1 MSNLQQTNE
10 SGSGLVAIPMDE
22 QVVSE
27 PAKRNCWECNFA
39 EQFPISSVDNK
50 ANIATV
56 IVGPPHLDYKIIT
69 HLKNQKMDGES
80 TLISDKSVLIATL
93 TFVEGVANGPCTIFD
108 ENGNLFFEG
117 SFVNGYR
124 QGKGK
129 EYDESGNV
137 VFDGLF
143 EKGVKL
149 LKMTEMDGY
158 WKEYDNDTNIKSVS
172 KKDDRGNND
181 GICFYY
187 ENGIICRLSEWHEGK
202 ETPFSGFFK
211 LYDEANRKWIEGEY
225 KDGIRNGVVKE
236 LDENGRL
243 ISEDFYLNGV
253 KLNMVRLNEM
263 EGYWKEYDENGNL
276 KSVCKLDKCGRYEGY
291 RFCYENGEVIRISQW
306 LNGIEYPFVGSFK
319 FYDICKSKWVDG
331 FCNGTIIL
339 NKHPMTE
346 MKGFWKEFDDNGNL
360 VSICEIDDNG
370 NYNGLCYY
378 FENGVLLKICR
389 WEGGKEVPFNGY
401 YKVYD
406 TVQKLWIEGYY
417 ENDKQLKMVRST
429 KMEGYWKEY
438 DENGKLKCICK
449 KDNQG
454 RYEGICYFYENGII
468 IKISQWHEGKEISL
482 NGECQIYD
490 EYHNVWYEGEFR
502 NGRRE
507 GKCTEYDD
515 NGHVIFEG
523 YIKSGNRL
531 TPMEKMKHFWEE
543 RDSNGNL
550 CRICELNEYGQYD
563 GLSYHYQDNQIRRVS
578 RWNEDQESDVMKLFA
593 NGVMTVLNN
602 DKKQYVGGFNDSI
615 IFNYQREGEGEEYDI
630 DGETLLYR
638 GSYKKGKRNG
648 QGKLYHLGNVVYDGE
663 WIEGLQKYH
672 YYLFLALALILM
684 LIISILCFCLGNA
697 YIGSIVSGIFIS
709 AICYYYKRD
718 AGYIATGLL
727 LVMICFFINIY
738 IGIFAT
744 GLFLIYILFLIS
756 MQYERKQEA
765 VMFGA
770 GTILFLCLIICLSIP
785 ESRNISLDLLLL
797 FAICLF
803 VMYLLFVV
811 AHYRN
816 WKTID
821 FVLHAIEVFIIFVII
836 GLILAFNNSSVLGYI
851 ILFSIGLFLVYEMFL
866 FAHFYDWKM
875 DYAFASSGIILSIC
889 VLICFYYSL
898 GHTPYIKYGY
908 IAFSGILI
916 SSFVFLIM
924 AYKKIEYEFIFLGV
938 GIVMGLTVLICAI
951 LVIIDYPIILIIIL
965 AIIIGSLIV
974 VFFYKKG
981 CADGWI
987 IIIFRVFPS
996 VFVVLLIIS
1005 IFNHYVRIFTV
1016 FYVGLWIFL
1025 YVVYKN
1031 HSLDDLARSPIWF
1044 CVIMTI
1050 CWLLCVMNR
1059 ANEYEWFSNVTWA
1072 LWVMNFW
1079 VVVIVGTIMWFN
1091 NNH

>member
-50 ANIATV
+50 ANIVTV

-137 VFDGLF
+137 VYDGLF

-158 WKEYDNDTNIKSVS
+158 WKEYDNGTNLKSVS

-187 ENGIICRLSEWHEGK
+187 ENGKISRLSEWHEGK
-202 ETPFSGFFK
+202 ETPFSGYFK
-211 LYDEANRKWIEGEY
+211 LYDEVNRRWIEGEY

-253 KLNMVRLNEM
+253 KLNVVRLNEM
-263 EGYWKEYDENGNL
+263 DGYWKEYDKNGNL

-291 RFCYENGEVIRISQW
+291 RFCYENREVIRISQW

-319 FYDICKSKWVDG
+319 FYDIYKSKWVDG
-331 FCNGTIIL
+331 FCNGSIIL
-339 NKHPMTE
+339 NKQPVTE
-346 MKGFWKEFDDNGNL
+346 MEGFWKEFDDSGNL
-360 VSICEIDDNG
+360 VNICEIDDNG
-370 NYNGLCYY
+370 NYNGLCYN
-378 FENGVLLKICR
+378 FENGVLQKICR
-389 WEGGKEVPFNGY
+389 WEGGKEIPFNGY

-406 TVQKLWIEGYY
+406 TVQKQWIEGYY

-454 RYEGICYFYENGII
+454 RYEGICYFYENDKI
-468 IKISQWHEGKEISL
+468 IKISEWHEGKEVSL
-482 NGECQIYD
+482 NGVCKIYD
-490 EYHNVWYEGEFR
+490 EPHNVWYEGEFR

-531 TPMEKMKHFWEE
+531 TPMVTMKHFWEE
-543 RDSNGNL
+543 RDSDGNL
-550 CRICELNEYGQYD
+550 CRICELNDDGQYD

-578 RWNEDQESDVMKLFA
+578 RWNEDQETEVMKLFA

-718 AGYIATGLL
+718 AGYIATSLL

-756 MQYERKQEA
+756 MQYEWKQEA

-770 GTILFLCLIICLSIP
+770 GTIMFMCLIICLSIP

-836 GLILAFNNSSVLGYI
+836 GLILAFNNSSILGYI
-851 ILFSIGLFLVYEMFL
+851 ILFSIGLFLVYELFL
-866 FAHFYDWKM
+866 FAHFYNWKM

-889 VLICFYYSL
+889 VLICFYCSL

-916 SSFVFLIM
+916 SSFVYLIM
-924 AYKKIEYEFIFLGV
+924 AYEKKEYKFILIGV
-938 GIVMGLTVLICAI
+938 GIVMGLTFLICLILVLIDFPIAKYIVVAI
-951 LVIIDYPIILIIIL
+951 IFIIIALFIIADKGCEKGWEIIWKYYPLTILLVLIIFAIFDVFIRYIIVLYIGLVISLFWLIHDYDCDKWYCFPIVLCTAETVCTIICIIFGANQFRFFSSLLETLITID
-965 AIIIGSLIV
+965 IV
-974 VFFYKKG
+974 V
-981 CADGWI
+981 CCI
-987 IIIFRVFPS
+987 
-996 VFVVLLIIS
+996 
-1005 IFNHYVRIFTV
+1005 T
-1016 FYVGLWIFL
+1016 
-1025 YVVYKN
+1025 
-1031 HSLDDLARSPIWF
+1031 F
-1044 CVIMTI
+1044 CIQS
-1050 CWLLCVMNR
+1050 CV
-1059 ANEYEWFSNVTWA
+1059 S
-1072 LWVMNFW
+1072 
-1079 VVVIVGTIMWFN
+1079 
-1091 NNH
+1091 

>member
-10 SGSGLVAIPMDE
+10 SGSGLVAVPMDE

-27 PAKRNCWECNFA
+27 PAKINCWEGNFA
-39 EQFPISSVDNK
+39 EQFPISSVDSK
-50 ANIATV
+50 ANIVTV

-69 HLKNQKMDGES
+69 HLKNQKMDGGS

-93 TFVEGVANGPCTIFD
+93 TFVEGIANGPCTIFD

-124 QGKGK
+124 QGQGK
-129 EYDESGNV
+129 EYDENGNV

-149 LKMTEMDGY
+149 LKMAQMDGY
-158 WKEYDNDTNIKSVS
+158 WKEYDNNMNLQSVS
-172 KKDDRGNND
+172 KKDDQGNND
-181 GICFYY
+181 GICYYY
-187 ENGIICRLSEWHEGK
+187 ENGVICRLSEWHEGK

-211 LYDEANRKWIEGEY
+211 LFDEANRRWIEGEY

-243 ISEDFYLNGV
+243 ISECFYLNGI
-253 KLNMVRLNEM
+253 KLNVVRLNEM

-291 RFCYENGEVIRISQW
+291 RFCYENGEVKRISEW
-306 LNGIEYPFVGSFK
+306 RDGIEYALVGSLK
-319 FYDICKSKWVDG
+319 FYDISQSKWVDR
-331 FCNGTIIL
+331 FCNGSIIL

-346 MKGFWKEFDDNGNL
+346 MEGFWKEFDDSGNL
-360 VSICEIDDNG
+360 IHICEIDDNG

-378 FENGVLLKICR
+378 FENGVLQKICR

-406 TVQKLWIEGYY
+406 TVQKQWIEGYY

-468 IKISQWHEGKEISL
+468 IKISEWHEGKEISL
-482 NGECQIYD
+482 DGVCKIYD
-490 EYHNVWYEGEFR
+490 EYHNVRYEGEFR

-515 NGHVIFEG
+515 NGHVVFEG

-531 TPMEKMKHFWEE
+531 TPMETMKHFWEE
-543 RDSNGNL
+543 RDSDGNL
-550 CRICELNEYGQYD
+550 CRICELNDDGQYD

-578 RWNEDQESDVMKLFA
+578 RWNEDQETEVMKLFA

-718 AGYIATGLL
+718 AGYIATSLL

-756 MQYERKQEA
+756 MQYEWKQEA

-770 GTILFLCLIICLSIP
+770 GTIMFMCLIICLSIP
-785 ESRNISLDLLLL
+785 ESRNTSLDLLLL
-797 FAICLF
+797 LAICLF

-811 AHYRN
+811 AHYRK

-821 FVLHAIEVFIIFVII
+821 YVLHAGEVIIIFVII
-836 GLILAFNNSSVLGYI
+836 GLILGFNNSQDLGNI
-851 ILFSIGLFLVYEMFL
+851 MLCSIGFFLVYEMFL

-875 DYAFASSGIILSIC
+875 DFAYSSSGIIISTC
-889 VLICFYYSL
+889 VLIYFYFSL

-908 IAFSGILI
+908 IAFSGILV
-916 SSFVFLIM
+916 SSLVYLIM
-924 AYKKIEYEFIFLGV
+924 AYEKKEYEFIFLGV
-938 GIVMGLTVLICAI
+938 GIVMGLTLLTCVV

-974 VFFYKKG
+974 LFFYKKG

-1005 IFNHYVRIFTV
+1005 LFNHIVGIFTV
-1016 FYVGLWIFL
+1016 FYVGLWVFL

-1031 HSLDDLARSPIWF
+1031 HECDDLVKYPIWF
-1044 CVIMTI
+1044 CLIMTI

-1079 VVVIVGTIMWFN
+1079 VVVVMGVILYYTKK
-1091 NNH
+1091 